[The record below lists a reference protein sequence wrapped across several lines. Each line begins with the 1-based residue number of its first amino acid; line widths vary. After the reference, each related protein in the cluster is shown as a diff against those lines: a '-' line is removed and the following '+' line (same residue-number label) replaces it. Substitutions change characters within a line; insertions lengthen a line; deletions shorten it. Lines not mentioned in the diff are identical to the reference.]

1 MKESQ
6 ENMEEEKLTSVD
18 VEEWSVA
25 VIIFSED
32 DPHSIIHG
40 VLYKESPNDA
50 TLTDLKR
57 EVIEDM
63 GYDGEPDKL
72 QYIEVSTEEFLEL
85 IGSVENES
93 E

>member
-1 MKESQ
+1 M
-6 ENMEEEKLTSVD
+6 EEKLTSVD

-25 VIIFSED
+25 VVVFSED

-57 EVIEDM
+57 EVIDM

-72 QYIEVSTEEFLEL
+72 QYIEVPTEEFLEL
-85 IGSVENES
+85 IGAIDDD
-93 E
+93 

>member
-1 MKESQ
+1 MH
-6 ENMEEEKLTSVD
+6 EEDEKMTSVD
-18 VEEWSVA
+18 VEEWPVA
-25 VIIFSED
+25 VVIFSED

-40 VLYKESPNDA
+40 VLYKESPNDT
-50 TLTDLKR
+50 TLIDLKR

-72 QYIEVSTEEFLEL
+72 QYIEVPTEEFLEL
-85 IGSVENES
+85 IGAIEHES